1 MVATTVKKTFLRR
14 NEVMEILGITKYQLD
29 CLVSSG
35 AIRAHTLPG
44 MKTRIYRNKEIQKL
58 KEQYEG

>member
-1 MVATTVKKTFLRR
+1 MATTVRKTFLRR
-14 NEVMEILGITKYQLD
+14 SEVMEILGITKYQLD

-35 AIRAHTLPG
+35 AIRALKLPG